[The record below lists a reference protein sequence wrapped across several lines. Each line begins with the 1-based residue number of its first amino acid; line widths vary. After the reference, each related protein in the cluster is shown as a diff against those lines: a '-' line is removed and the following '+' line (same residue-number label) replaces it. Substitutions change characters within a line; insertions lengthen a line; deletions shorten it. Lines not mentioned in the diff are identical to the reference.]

1 MILIVVGTVLATVI
15 AVVAVVMIT
24 CPWVKYDVQYIKK
37 GIKLITMLKKK
48 LRSREYAVDSLERQV
63 RERPKQTF
71 IIYQDNN
78 YTYEFV
84 DQKANQIARAALKVG
99 LKAKDVAAIMM
110 LNEPAFLWT
119 YFGLQKIGVSVSLI
133 NYHLR
138 HKSLAHSITNC
149 KPKLLIV
156 GQGDELSSALKEIQ
170 DDLGDIRILTHDADV
185 PGLKF
190 ESLGKLTESESK
202 DTVDYKHRA
211 EVTVTDVASFIFTS
225 GTTGLPKPAIVSHK
239 KTLFALTAFSVFDFN
254 ENDVLY
260 EVLPLYH
267 SAGLN
272 LGVLSVLNAGAVMVL
287 RTKFSASNFWY
298 DCRKH
303 NVTVVHYIGEMCR
316 YLVNRPKTQ
325 EDGIHTIRTAV
336 GNGLRK
342 DIWEEFATRF
352 RIPQVL
358 EFYAATESPVGFTN
372 IFNKVGSVGRASPLT
387 SLLFPAVFVEFDEA
401 TQTARRDAGGRC
413 IRVGKDRVGLLISP
427 LDKIRTFEGYHNRPV
442 DNEKKLL
449 RDVFKSGDVYFNT
462 GDLFYVDNEYFVY
475 FQDRTG
481 DTYRWKGENV
491 STNEVSN
498 VLSTVDFVHDANV
511 YGVTVPGCE
520 GRAGMAAIH
529 LKEDVQLDSKGL
541 KDISRHC
548 AQELP
553 SYARPKFLRV
563 QRQMSLTSTFKQQK
577 VDLINEAFNP
587 TKVDE
592 PLYYFD
598 SKKNA
603 FEPISEDIYEDIANG
618 RVAL

>member
-1 MILIVVGTVLATVI
+1 MILIVFGTVMATAV
-15 AVVAVVMIT
+15 AVVAVVMFT
-24 CPWVKYDVQYIKK
+24 CPWVKYDFVYVKKGLQIIKMIKK
-37 GIKLITMLKKK
+37 KVET
-48 LRSREYAVDSLERQV
+48 REYPVDSLERQV

-84 DQKANQIARAALKVG
+84 DQKANQVARAALKLG

-110 LNEPAFLWT
+110 TNEPAFLWT
-119 YFGLQKIGVSVSLI
+119 YF
-133 NYHLR
+133 
-138 HKSLAHSITNC
+138 
-149 KPKLLIV
+149 
-156 GQGDELSSALKEIQ
+156 DEELSSALEEIQ
-170 DDLGDIRILTHDADV
+170 DDLGEIRILTHGAHVSD
-185 PGLKF
+185 LKF
-190 ESLGKLTESESK
+190 ESLSKLTDGQSG

-211 EVTVTDVASFIFTS
+211 EVTIMDVACFIFTS
-225 GTTGLPKPAIVSHK
+225 GTTGLPKPAIVTHK
-239 KTLFALTAFSVFDFN
+239 KAIIALTAFGAFDFN
-254 ENDVLY
+254 EKDVLY

-272 LGVLSVLNAGAVMVL
+272 LGVLAVVNAGAVMVL
-287 RTKFSASNFWY
+287 RTKFSATNFWH

-316 YLVNRPKTQ
+316 YLVNRPKTE
-325 EDGIHTIRTAV
+325 EDGIHSIRTAV

-352 RIPQVL
+352 RIPQVV
-358 EFYAATESPVGFTN
+358 EFYAATESPIGFSN
-372 IFNKVGSVGRASPLT
+372 IYNKVGSVGRASPLT
-387 SLLFPAVFVEFDEA
+387 NLIFPAAFVEFDDY
-401 TQTARRDAGGRC
+401 TQTAKRNADGRC

-427 LDKIRTFEGYHNRPV
+427 LDKIRTFDGYHNRPV
-442 DNEKKLL
+442 ENEKKVL

-462 GDLFYVDNEYFVY
+462 GDLFYVDNEYFIY
-475 FQDRTG
+475 FRDRTG

-511 YGVTVPGCE
+511 YGVTIPGCE
-520 GRAGMAAIH
+520 GRAGMVAIH
-529 LKEDVQLDSKGL
+529 LKQDVQLDSKGL
-541 KDISRHC
+541 KDISEHC
-548 AQELP
+548 AKELP
-553 SYARPKFLRV
+553 AYARPKFLRV

-577 VDLINEAFNP
+577 VDLVNEAFNP
-587 TKVDE
+587 SSVDE

-603 FEPISEDIYEDIANG
+603 FEAISEDIYEDIANG
-618 RVAL
+618 RITL